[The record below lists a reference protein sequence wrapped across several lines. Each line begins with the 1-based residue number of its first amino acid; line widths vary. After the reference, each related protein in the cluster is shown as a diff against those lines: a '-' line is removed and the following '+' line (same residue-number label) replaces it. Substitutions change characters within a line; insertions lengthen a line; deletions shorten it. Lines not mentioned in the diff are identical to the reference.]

1 MHHLGRQNYCVE
13 RPIKPSERTVC
24 GRKTL
29 RKEKKKTSIV
39 VTFACVLSWVDILY
53 LHFISNMNPK
63 ARDEGVARRW
73 TCDYGSP
80 RSAITL

>member
-29 RKEKKKTSIV
+29 RKEKKTLIV
-39 VTFACVLSWVDILY
+39 VTYI
-53 LHFISNMNPK
+53 HFKHESEG
-63 ARDEGVARRW
+63 ATLASRVASTRD
-73 TCDYGSP
+73 GSP